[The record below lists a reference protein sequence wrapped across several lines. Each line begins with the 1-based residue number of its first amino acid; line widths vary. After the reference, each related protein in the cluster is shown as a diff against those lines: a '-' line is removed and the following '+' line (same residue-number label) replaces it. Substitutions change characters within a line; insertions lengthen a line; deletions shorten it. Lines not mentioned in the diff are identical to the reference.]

1 MKHRICIIGS
11 GYVGLVTGTCLAE
24 LGNNVICVDNNEK
37 KINQL
42 KKRKLP
48 FYEPGLDKL
57 IGKNRKR
64 IKFTTSIKEGV
75 LNSEIIFICVGTPP
89 NEDGSAN
96 LSDVE
101 RVATVIASNI
111 KGYKLIV
118 EKSTVP
124 VDTGEWVKLTISRN
138 LTNKVHFDVAS
149 NPEFLREGQAINDFF
164 HPDRIVIGVESKKA
178 EEILKDVYKPI
189 KAPVIVTD
197 RKSAELIKHASNS
210 FLAMKIS
217 FINAVA
223 NICEHV
229 GADVTKI
236 AQGMGFDKRIGKSFL
251 SAGIGFGGSCF
262 PKDLDAFCW
271 IAKKLGYNFEL
282 LDAVRKINREQREN
296 IVKKIE
302 DALWVLHGK
311 TIAILGLS
319 FKPDTDDMRS
329 APSIDIIKILHSKGA
344 KIKAYDPRATERAK
358 EILPFVKYARN
369 PYDACKQADCAVL
382 VTEWDEFKNI
392 DFKKLKKSMKQPVII
407 DGRNF
412 YDPDKLIKLGF
423 VYRGVG
429 RY

>member
-24 LGNNVICVDNNEK
+24 LGNSVICVDNNEK

-42 KKRKLP
+42 KKRKVP

-64 IKFTTSIKEGV
+64 IKFTTSIKEVV
-75 LNSEIIFICVGTPP
+75 LNSEVIFICVGTPP

-101 RVATVIASNI
+101 RVATVIASNM
-111 KGYKLIV
+111 KAYKLIV

-124 VDTGEWVKLTISRN
+124 VETGEWVKLTISRN
-138 LTNKVHFDVAS
+138 LTNKVNFDVAS

-178 EEILKDVYKPI
+178 EEILKDIYKPI

-223 NICEHV
+223 NICERV

-302 DALWVLHGK
+302 DTLWVLHGK
-311 TIAILGLS
+311 TIALLGLS

-329 APSIDIIKILHSKGA
+329 APSIDIIQMLHSKGA
-344 KIKAYDPRATERAK
+344 KIIAYDPKSMEKSK
-358 EILPFVKYARN
+358 EMLPFVKYVKN

-423 VYRGVG
+423 VYKGVG